1 MTRSRDI
8 VKRGIT
14 SPLSIAPMLD
24 RTDRHYR
31 YFMRLITRKTLL
43 YTEMVTTKSII
54 HGDRERLLGYDQTEH
69 PIALQL
75 GGDDPKELVY
85 CSRLAESLGYDEI
98 NLNIGCPSERV
109 QSGNFGACLMAE
121 PHIVAEGVS
130 AIRAAV
136 SLPVTVKHRI
146 GIDELDKYEDM
157 ANFVSIVSEV
167 GADRF
172 TVHARK
178 AWLKGL
184 SPKQNRNIPPLRYE
198 EVYRLKREFPHLD
211 IEINGGIKT
220 LTEAKE
226 HLNYVDAVM
235 IGRAAYDNPWQ
246 FVQADRLFFDDEHP
260 LPNRIDVAEKMID
273 YIEKEM
279 KNGNRMMSITRHIL
293 QLFVGIPGARQW
305 RREVGIASAQRT
317 GDINALRKLVEYMKE
332 LSKQEEE
339 V

>member
-1 MTRSRDI
+1 MSTTM
-8 VKRGIT
+8 KRGVIP
-14 SPLSIAPMLD
+14 PLSIAPMLD

-31 YFMRLITRKTLL
+31 YFMRLITQKTLL

-54 HGDRERLLGYDQTEH
+54 HGDQGRLLGYDQIEH
-69 PIALQL
+69 PLALQL

-85 CSRLAESLGYDEI
+85 CSILAEKLGYDEI

-121 PHIVAEGVS
+121 PHTVAAGVA
-130 AIRAAV
+130 AIRDAV

-146 GIDELDKYEDM
+146 GIDDLDKYEDM
-157 ANFVSIVSEV
+157 ANFVSIVSEA

-184 SPKQNRNIPPLRYE
+184 SPKQNRNVPPLRYE
-198 EVYRLKREFPHLD
+198 EVYALKRAFPQLD

-220 LTEAKE
+220 LSQAQE
-226 HLNYVDAVM
+226 HLKQVDAVM

-246 FVQADRLFFDDEHP
+246 FVMADRLFFGDEHP
-260 LPNRIDVAEKMID
+260 LPHRIEVAEKMID

-279 KNGNRMMSITRHIL
+279 RKGIRMMSIARHIL
-293 QLFVGIPGARQW
+293 QLFAGIPGARKW
-305 RREVGIASAQRT
+305 RREVGLASAQRT
-317 GDINALRKLVEYMKE
+317 GDIDALRRLVQHMEQFVV
-332 LSKQEEE
+332 QEEE